1 MTREIPGR
9 DGSQAKKRKV
19 NVVSAW
25 TVLPRDLIIKIAF
38 SIPDAA
44 DLFSFLKALLSFN
57 VLGPLKHLH
66 DLGLKQK
73 HRDLWPCLRLNTAT
87 LVSRFKSS
95 YDVIAKYYSSVL
107 IHDVTDVKWLRKH
120 LNPAVQ
126 VEWIAGG
133 LPIPQEILDEW
144 TELRITRLN
153 GYFYRENTSALT
165 HVFTR
170 LPHLSSFVMDVKD
183 TFDHVCALLPHC
195 ALLTD
200 LKLLCMTGPKV
211 KESNLLDLAA
221 WLSSKPVQKF
231 SFDAWD
237 SWKNI
242 SIAVRQKFYEAM
254 VNCPTMDELTL
265 YTTGANGLDFS
276 KFNFSMRSLDTY
288 HANWQF
294 IESMAGRLEGSR
306 VTDLK
311 IFACHAREKS
321 AYEALLKVLPKT
333 SIKSLRWHN
342 IKLDQEQ
349 WREFVPLLAKC
360 TLERLTLH

>member
-1 MTREIPGR
+1 MALFA
-9 DGSQAKKRKV
+9 SQYSDSRV
-19 NVVSAW
+19 
-25 TVLPRDLIIKIAF
+25 KIQVF
-38 SIPDAA
+38 
-44 DLFSFLKALLSFN
+44 
-57 VLGPLKHLH
+57 
-66 DLGLKQK
+66 
-73 HRDLWPCLRLNTAT
+73 
-87 LVSRFKSS
+87 
-95 YDVIAKYYSSVL
+95 IAKYYSSVL

-165 HVFTR
+165 HVFPR
-170 LPHLSSFVMDVKD
+170 LPHLSNFVMDVKD

-294 IESMAGRLEGSR
+294 IESMTGRLEGSR

-360 TLERLTLH
+360 TLEC